1 MAWLDDRIRDHP
13 KMIGLSDAAFRA
25 WILALTY
32 CSQHATGGHLE
43 AALRVIRVRKRVE
56 NELVSAGLWDRES
69 DGLWI
74 HDWQE
79 HNEKRDASADER
91 RAQARERQ
99 RRHRERVRSRGENV
113 TRDSHETS
121 RVTERDSHGVTE
133 RDSPTRARARAR
145 EARARSSHH
154 DQDKPSSSARLPTP
168 GVTPPGDDAAEQGKR
183 EGWLGRLAVA
193 GWSGGQIDT
202 VLEQGDHDRAIAWL
216 EHAESNPRTRN
227 AGGLAWSGYAS
238 NVWPP
243 EARLEIAPGAQGPRS
258 TTVVHP
264 HVCPRCEL
272 SFKTEQRLVEHLEVV
287 HDDTSRSNGREPEPV
302 VELEL
307 RDV

>member
-13 KMIGLSDAAFRA
+13 KFLELSDRAFRTH
-25 WILALTY
+25 ILALCY

-43 AALRVIRVRKRVE
+43 AAVKAMNVRKPVVK
-56 NELVSAGLWDRES
+56 ELVSSRLWDLED
-69 DGLWI
+69 DGLWV

-99 RRHRERVRSRGENV
+99 RRHRERVRARGENV

-121 RVTERDSHGVTE
+121 RVTERDESRVTE
-133 RDSPTRARARAR
+133 RDVPTRARARAR
-145 EARARSSHH
+145 RARARSSHH
-154 DQDKPSSSARLPTP
+154 DQDKPLSATGPTTP
-168 GVTPPGDDAAEQGKR
+168 GVTPDRDDDAPD
-183 EGWLGRLAVA
+183 LDRLTRA
-193 GWSGGQIDT
+193 GWT
-202 VLEQGDHDRAIAWL
+202 RAQLQDAAIEPERALAWL
-216 EHAESNPRTRN
+216 DHAESGNGVRNP
-227 AGGLAWSGYAS
+227 GGLAWAGFDS

-243 EARLEIAPGAQGPRS
+243 EARLEVAPGAVGERS
-258 TTVVHP
+258 TTIVHP

-272 SFKTEQRLVEHLEVV
+272 SFKTEARLVEHLEVV
-287 HDDTSRSNGREPEPV
+287 HDDTTRSNGRDPEPV

-307 RDV
+307 KSP

>member
-13 KMIGLSDAAFRA
+13 KFLELSDGAFRTH
-25 WILALTY
+25 ILALCY

-43 AALRVIRVRKRVE
+43 AYLKVARARKRVV
-56 NELVSAGLWDRES
+56 NELVSAGLWDREE

-91 RAQARERQ
+91 RRQARERQ
-99 RRHRERVRSRGENV
+99 RRHRENVRNRGENV
-113 TRDSHETS
+113 TRDSHATS

-133 RDSPTRARARAR
+133 RDEPTRAGARVTRAGAR
-145 EARARSSHH
+145 TSLH
-154 DQDKPSSSARLPTP
+154 DQDKPLSTSGPTTP
-168 GVTPPGDDAAEQGKR
+168 DVTPADDDDAQHDANTR
-183 EGWLGRLAVA
+183 AALAQA
-193 GWSGGQIDT
+193 GWTAAQIAKAEGE
-202 VLEQGDHDRAIAWL
+202 LDRARAWL
-216 EHAESNPRTRN
+216 EHSDLANGVRNP
-227 AGGLAWSGYAS
+227 GGLAWSGFAS

-243 EARLEIAPGAQGPRS
+243 EARLEIAPGAMGTRS

-272 SFKTEQRLVEHLEVV
+272 SFTTESKLITHLERI
-287 HDDTSRSNGREPEPV
+287 HNDTTRSNGNDPEPV

-307 RDV
+307 RSP

>member
-13 KMIGLSDAAFRA
+13 KFLELSDRAFRTH
-25 WILALTY
+25 ILALCY

-43 AALRVIRVRKRVE
+43 PYLKATRVRKPVV
-56 NELVSAGLWDRES
+56 NELVSARLWDLED

-79 HNEKRDASADER
+79 HNEKRDATADER

-99 RRHRERVRSRGENV
+99 RRHRERVRARGENV
-113 TRDSHETS
+113 TRDSHENVTRDERDKS
-121 RVTERDSHGVTE
+121 RVTERDVSTRAH
-133 RDSPTRARARAR
+133 TRARR
-145 EARARSSHH
+145 ARARSSHH
-154 DQDKPSSSARLPTP
+154 DQDKPLASSGPPLPD
-168 GVTPPGDDAAEQGKR
+168 VTAADDDAAMQ
-183 EGWLGRLAVA
+183 RLTSA
-193 GWSGGQIDT
+193 GWTPRQRDV
-202 VLEQGDHDRAIAWL
+202 VLDNADLERALAWL
-216 EHAESNPRTRN
+216 EHAESNPSTRN
-227 AGGLAWSGYAS
+227 PGGLAWSGYAS

-243 EARLEIAPGAQGPRS
+243 EARLEVAPGAMGTRSITAPR
-258 TTVVHP
+258 P
-264 HVCPRCEL
+264 HVCPRCDNAYA
-272 SFKTEQRLVEHLEVV
+272 TESALVEHLERM